1 MRDQQAHWLAGIG
14 GYLVGLQKYTWL
26 VCRNTPAGFDKDQ
39 HAEEAHDASMHLLS
53 WSGHE
58 QQSNSTEDS
67 FMRAC
72 GPDGPCIGRTRKI
85 QPSHQDKSVIGI
97 RIRHEDFD

>member
-53 WSGHE
+53 WSGPGQHRGFLHAGMWPRWPMHVMFVYRE
-58 QQSNSTEDS
+58 SD
-67 FMRAC
+67 
-72 GPDGPCIGRTRKI
+72 
-85 QPSHQDKSVIGI
+85 
-97 RIRHEDFD
+97 